1 MKMKAKIFEVMLKKI
16 DQKKKLLEIEI
27 NKIQSRRRTLDSKI
41 KSIDSYIKEYNH
53 DLDQNLKKQSVL
65 EKRSNTIAFI
75 AQLDEAKKKL
85 GHAISELDTKINLL
99 RSIIL
104 NVHLEST
111 KYKKL
116 AEAQAYDI
124 NTREIKYHQ
133 KQDEDAYLTKFITQK
148 KRDGKLAC

>member
-99 RSIIL
+99 RS
-104 NVHLEST
+104 S
-111 KYKKL
+111 
-116 AEAQAYDI
+116 
-124 NTREIKYHQ
+124 
-133 KQDEDAYLTKFITQK
+133 
-148 KRDGKLAC
+148 